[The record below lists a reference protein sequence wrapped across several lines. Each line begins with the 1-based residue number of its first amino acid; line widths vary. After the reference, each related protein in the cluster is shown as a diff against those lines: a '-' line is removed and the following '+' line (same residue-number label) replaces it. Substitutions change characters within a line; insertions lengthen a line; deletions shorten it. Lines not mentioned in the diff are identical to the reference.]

1 MLVRPAEFALIKG
14 VARQTVSTAMKD
26 RIKAAV
32 VERDGVRMLDRDLAL
47 ELWDRNTL
55 RNNNAKVGPSRPR
68 SQPARTADAP
78 EPPRVLPRP
87 RNAGDELLAELIM
100 GIPEDAIPGVDVS
113 RERREHYQAEKAR
126 LEALQGRNELVPVA
140 AVRKAAQE
148 LGQALRDNVMGVPNR
163 IAGMLAAT
171 TDAGEVT
178 RLLEEE
184 LRVALRV
191 MEGSNA

>member
-1 MLVRPAEFALIKG
+1 
-14 VARQTVSTAMKD
+14 MKEK
-26 RIKAAV
+26 IAGAV
-32 VERDGVRMLDRDLAL
+32 VMKGKRKMIDRDLGMR
-47 ELWDRNTL
+47 LWDQNTK
-55 RNNNAKVGPSRPR
+55 RTPSAKVS
-68 SQPARTADAP
+68 P
-78 EPPRVLPRP
+78 EAKQRDRRGATEPTRVLPRP

-191 MEGSNA
+191 MEGGNA